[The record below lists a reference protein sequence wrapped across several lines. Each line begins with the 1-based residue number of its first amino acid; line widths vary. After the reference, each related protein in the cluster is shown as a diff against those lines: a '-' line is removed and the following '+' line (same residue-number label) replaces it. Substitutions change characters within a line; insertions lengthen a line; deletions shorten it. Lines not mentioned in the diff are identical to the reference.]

1 MAAAFALSYVD
12 LRLRELTMIIHLKTH
27 LGGNSTDFRS
37 HRQILIPIFTQSHT
51 LKATQAKAYQFQ
63 TGATVTH
70 CSNVVTRIIWIPAM
84 SDSTAFSNS
93 SLADSSPIVYKR
105 SLLSPNHIYLELVLR
120 LQSGNKQ

>member
-51 LKATQAKAYQFQ
+51 REVTQAKPHQFQ
-63 TGATVTH
+63 TGATATQR
-70 CSNVVTRIIWIPAM
+70 SNVVTRAIWMTAM
-84 SDSTAFSNS
+84 ADSTVFSQS
-93 SLADSSPIVYKR
+93 SLADTFPY
-105 SLLSPNHIYLELVLR
+105 R
-120 LQSGNKQ
+120 L